1 MESVFLRFTT
11 TLVSMQCVF
20 FWIVEV
26 AKFAKNMVLRKKY
39 KSIGASFS
47 TRVLIT
53 LSIKFLNRENPWEG
67 GDASA
72 ILHFKTIEHNVR
84 RLHPWCKSMWVANNS
99 SQNRKKNLDLE
110 EETWEMSRQSRWMI
124 SHMWHLTSKACFR
137 SSKKA
142 WNCLNLSV
150 RKAHSKSKGDGGFPK
165 WFFTSRHPQIGFW
178 SGSSSKAAAIIHLR
192 FRQKMCR
199 PHFFF
204 FFFQ

>member
-1 MESVFLRFTT
+1 MREVLQNWWFMLGNVMESVFLRFTT

-84 RLHPWCKSMWVANNS
+84 RLHPWCKSMWVARQTEFS
-99 SQNRKKNLDLE
+99 EGKKRTERRILILKKRE
-110 EETWEMSRQSRWMI
+110 KCRLAIRVGYEWF
-124 SHMWHLTSKACFR
+124 LTCDTFPT
-137 SSKKA
+137 
-142 WNCLNLSV
+142 V
-150 RKAHSKSKGDGGFPK
+150 KSNHGLF
-165 WFFTSRHPQIGFW
+165 
-178 SGSSSKAAAIIHLR
+178 
-192 FRQKMCR
+192 
-199 PHFFF
+199 
-204 FFFQ
+204 